1 VIELGPGTTPPLD
14 GVVCSV
20 RAEVWIEETN
30 GVVVTDPVVAFAVA
44 TLLVD
49 IAMGVLGC
57 ARFSVTVVYAVI
69 LRVSVVR
76 ESTIMR

>member
-1 VIELGPGTTPPLD
+1 M
-14 GVVCSV
+14 
-20 RAEVWIEETN
+20 
-30 GVVVTDPVVAFAVA
+30 VVTDPVVAFAVA

-76 ESTIMR
+76 ESTITR